1 MDSRPRGSPA
11 GRTSER
17 DDKLPTREVLVVE
30 DELDMIATYE
40 RLLRRHGYL
49 TIAAPSRAAGLA
61 AIEAGTPDLLIADLV
76 LSDGD
81 GLDVVR
87 AARALPRPPPVIVV
101 SGFTSG
107 ASRQAAMLAGATAVL
122 SKPFSTEAFTTLV
135 RSLLEDGRP

>member
-1 MDSRPRGSPA
+1 
-11 GRTSER
+11 
-17 DDKLPTREVLVVE
+17 VLVVE